1 MKSSPSQQDVVAEA
15 RTTDFLVNETIENSC
30 KWLMT
35 DQSKQAVAKNVTQC
49 QIKEYFSWPLKM
61 KKVIQIL
68 NEPLD
73 LNPGLHYQ

>member
-35 DQSKQAVAKNVTQC
+35 DQSKQAVANNVTQC
-49 QIKEYFSWPLKM
+49 QMKEYFSWPQKIE
-61 KKVIQIL
+61 KVTQLL
-68 NEPLD
+68 NGHLD
-73 LNPGLHYQ
+73 LNSRLHYQ